1 MLKYI
6 IKRLSLSVLILFC
19 VSLIIFTLIQ
29 LMPMD

>member
-6 IKRLSLSVLILFC
+6 IKRLALSVLILFC